1 MKLGSLFDGS
11 GTCPLAASAVG
22 IIPAWASEIEP
33 FPKAVTQSRFPKMVH
48 LGDITKMN
56 GAEIEPVDVI
66 TFGSP
71 CQNLS
76 IAGNGK
82 GLAGQESSLFF
93 EAIRVIQEMRCATNG
108 RFPQIVI
115 WENVYGAF
123 SSTQGEDFRTV
134 IETLW
139 KICEGNDSVPRYA
152 EDKQGRQKWPHTGF
166 VLGDHSSI
174 AWRGL
179 DAQGWG
185 VPQRRKRVFV
195 VLDLGGQ
202 CAGRILFEREGLRR
216 DFKKVRTT
224 RETIR
229 PIAKTSPSEHNSVF
243 AVESH
248 PQDSRVVLRRDG
260 IVQTLSGR
268 MGTGGGNVPIAV
280 FSFDSLASNSMKS
293 ANPHSGSRRVDIAK
307 TLDCADQSPAKN
319 QGGLCV
325 IQAQAF
331 GQASYDE
338 YALTEQAVTLKATG
352 GSYGGGSEN
361 LVLVPCKG
369 DIGIANGGA
378 GKKAGSIAFSKEVS
392 PTLKAG
398 ASGLQAPIVAIPHKF
413 PIVCRATQ
421 QSNAETMIDC
431 CPTITSAAGTSGNNQ
446 PIAAIPYTLKIR
458 SGCEGGG
465 KGALIQEDKSATLSC
480 NNDQTLFVPTQTEN
494 GEVIYLARKLTPT
507 ECASLQGFE
516 KDWCALVPHKDSAE
530 YKMWGNGMAF
540 PCMLYIMEGV
550 QEVLVERYLDNL
562 FGGDTSE

>member
-48 LGDITKMN
+48 LGDITNIN

-93 EAIRVIQEMRCATNG
+93 EAVRVIQEMRCATNG

-216 DFKKVRTT
+216 DFKKVRRTG
-224 RETIR
+224 ETIR
-229 PIAKTSPSEHNSVF
+229 PASETSPAEYHRVY
-243 AVESH
+243 AVENH
-248 PQDSRVVLRRDG
+248 AQDSRVSLSPDNT
-260 IVQTLSGR
+260 VQTLAGR
-268 MGTGGGNVPIAV
+268 MGTGGGNVPLV
-280 FSFDSLASNSMKS
+280 LV
-293 ANPHSGSRRVDIAK
+293 P
-307 TLDCADQSPAKN
+307 C
-319 QGGLCV
+319 
-325 IQAQAF
+325 F

-338 YALTEQAVTLKATG
+338 YAPTEQAVTLKATG
-352 GSYGGGSEN
+352 GNYGGGTET
-361 LVLVPCKG
+361 LVLEPIGADFYNQAITGNVTSTLRAAAQKGVDGTPCV
-369 DIGIANGGA
+369 I
-378 GKKAGSIAFSKEVS
+378 
-392 PTLKAG
+392 
-398 ASGLQAPIVAIPHKF
+398 
-413 PIVCRATQ
+413 
-421 QSNAETMIDC
+421 
-431 CPTITSAAGTSGNNQ
+431 
-446 PIAAIPYTLKIR
+446 IPYTLKIR
-458 SGCEGGG
+458 SGCESGG

-480 NNDQTLFVPTQTEN
+480 NNDQTFFVPTQTEN

-550 QEVLVERYLDNL
+550 QEVLAERYLDNL
-562 FGGDTSE
+562 FGGDTDEP

>member
-22 IIPAWASEIEP
+22 IIPAWASKIEP

-93 EAIRVIQEMRCATNG
+93 EAIRVVQEMRCATNG

-216 DFKKVRTT
+216 DFKKVRRTGQT
-224 RETIR
+224 VR
-229 PIAKTSPSEHNSVF
+229 PTSETSPVEHYRVY
-243 AVESH
+243 AVENH
-248 PQDSRVVLRRDG
+248 AQDSRVSLRPDNT
-260 IVQTLSGR
+260 VQTLAGR
-268 MGTGGGNVPIAV
+268 MGTGGGNVPLV
-280 FSFDSLASNSMKS
+280 LV
-293 ANPHSGSRRVDIAK
+293 P
-307 TLDCADQSPAKN
+307 C
-319 QGGLCV
+319 
-325 IQAQAF
+325 F

-338 YALTEQAVTLKATG
+338 YAPTEQAVTLKATG
-352 GSYGGGSEN
+352 GNYGGGTET
-361 LVLVPCKG
+361 LVLEPIGADFYNQAITGGVTMTLAAARPDHHHLPC
-369 DIGIANGGA
+369 A
-378 GKKAGSIAFSKEVS
+378 
-392 PTLKAG
+392 L
-398 ASGLQAPIVAIPHKF
+398 
-413 PIVCRATQ
+413 
-421 QSNAETMIDC
+421 
-431 CPTITSAAGTSGNNQ
+431 
-446 PIAAIPYTLKIR
+446 IPYTLKIR

-550 QEVLVERYLDNL
+550 QEVLAERYLDNL
-562 FGGDTSE
+562 FGGDTTEP

>member
-1 MKLGSLFDGS
+1 MIQMKLGSLFDGS
-11 GTCPLAASAVG
+11 GTCPRAASAVG
-22 IIPAWASEIEP
+22 IVPTWASEIEP
-33 FPKAVTQSRFPKMVH
+33 FPRAVTESRFPGMVH
-48 LGDITKMN
+48 LGDIKRID
-56 GAEIEPVDVI
+56 GGKIEPVDVI

-134 IETLW
+134 IEALW
-139 KICEGNDSVPRYA
+139 KICEGDDSVPRYA

-202 CAGRILFEREGLRR
+202 CAGQILFEREGLRR
-216 DFKKVRTT
+216 DFKKVRRTGQT
-224 RETIR
+224 VR
-229 PIAKTSPSEHNSVF
+229 PASETSPAEYHRVY
-243 AVESH
+243 AVENH
-248 PQDSRVVLRRDG
+248 AQDSRVSLRPDNT
-260 IVQTLSGR
+260 VQTLAGR
-268 MGTGGGNVPIAV
+268 MGTGGGNVPLV
-280 FSFDSLASNSMKS
+280 LV
-293 ANPHSGSRRVDIAK
+293 P
-307 TLDCADQSPAKN
+307 C
-319 QGGLCV
+319 
-325 IQAQAF
+325 F
-331 GQASYDE
+331 GQDPYDE
-338 YALTEQAVTLKATG
+338 YAPTEQAVTLKATG
-352 GSYGGGSEN
+352 GNYGGGSEN
-361 LVLVPCKG
+361 LVLVPCR
-369 DIGIANGGA
+369 IANGGA
-378 GKKAGSIAFSKEVS
+378 GKSAGSVAFSKAVS
-392 PTLKAG
+392 PTLKASS
-398 ASGLQAPIVAIPHKF
+398 SGPQLSV
-413 PIVCRATQ
+413 V
-421 QSNAETMIDC
+421 
-431 CPTITSAAGTSGNNQ
+431 
-446 PIAAIPYTLKIR
+446 AIPYTIKIR

-480 NNDQTLFVPTQTEN
+480 NNDQTLFAPTQTEN

-530 YKMWGNGMAF
+530 YKMWGNGMAYL
-540 PCMLYIMEGV
+540 CVLYIMQGIRGV
-550 QEVLVERYLDNL
+550 LTERLLGHITKDDLLTRHSGENYDDLRQTEEV
-562 FGGDTSE
+562 

>member
-139 KICEGNDSVPRYA
+139 KICEGDDSVPRYA

-216 DFKKVRTT
+216 DFKKVRRTGQT
-224 RETIR
+224 VR
-229 PIAKTSPSEHNSVF
+229 PASETSPVEHYRVY
-243 AVESH
+243 AVENH
-248 PQDSRVVLRRDG
+248 AQDSRVSLRPDNT
-260 IVQTLSGR
+260 VQTLAGR
-268 MGTGGGNVPIAV
+268 MGTGGGNVPLV
-280 FSFDSLASNSMKS
+280 LV
-293 ANPHSGSRRVDIAK
+293 P
-307 TLDCADQSPAKN
+307 C
-319 QGGLCV
+319 
-325 IQAQAF
+325 F

-338 YALTEQAVTLKATG
+338 YAPTEQAVTLKATG
-352 GSYGGGSEN
+352 GNYGGGTET
-361 LVLVPCKG
+361 LVLEPIGADFYNQAITGGVTMTLAAARPDHHHLPC
-369 DIGIANGGA
+369 A
-378 GKKAGSIAFSKEVS
+378 
-392 PTLKAG
+392 L
-398 ASGLQAPIVAIPHKF
+398 
-413 PIVCRATQ
+413 
-421 QSNAETMIDC
+421 
-431 CPTITSAAGTSGNNQ
+431 
-446 PIAAIPYTLKIR
+446 IPYTLKIR

-550 QEVLVERYLDNL
+550 QEVLAKRYLDNL
-562 FGGDTSE
+562 FGGDTAEP

>member
-1 MKLGSLFDGS
+1 VKLGSLFDGS

-33 FPKAVTQSRFPKMVH
+33 FPKAVTQSRFPKMAH

-139 KICEGNDSVPRYA
+139 KICEGDDSVPRYA

-216 DFKKVRTT
+216 DFKKVRRTGQT
-224 RETIR
+224 VR
-229 PIAKTSPSEHNSVF
+229 PTSETSPVEHYRVY
-243 AVESH
+243 AVENH
-248 PQDSRVVLRRDG
+248 AQDSRVSLRPDNT
-260 IVQTLSGR
+260 VQTLAGR
-268 MGTGGGNVPIAV
+268 MGTGGGNVPLV
-280 FSFDSLASNSMKS
+280 LV
-293 ANPHSGSRRVDIAK
+293 P
-307 TLDCADQSPAKN
+307 C
-319 QGGLCV
+319 
-325 IQAQAF
+325 F

-338 YALTEQAVTLKATG
+338 YAPTEQAVTLKATG
-352 GSYGGGSEN
+352 GNYGGGTET
-361 LVLVPCKG
+361 LVLEPIGADFYNQAITGGVTMTLAAARPDHHHLPC
-369 DIGIANGGA
+369 A
-378 GKKAGSIAFSKEVS
+378 
-392 PTLKAG
+392 L
-398 ASGLQAPIVAIPHKF
+398 
-413 PIVCRATQ
+413 
-421 QSNAETMIDC
+421 
-431 CPTITSAAGTSGNNQ
+431 
-446 PIAAIPYTLKIR
+446 IPYTLKIR

-550 QEVLVERYLDNL
+550 QEVLAERYLDNL
-562 FGGDTSE
+562 FGGDTTEP

>member
-1 MKLGSLFDGS
+1 
-11 GTCPLAASAVG
+11 
-22 IIPAWASEIEP
+22 
-33 FPKAVTQSRFPKMVH
+33 MVH

-185 VPQRRKRVFV
+185 VAQRRKRVFV

-202 CAGRILFEREGLRR
+202 CAGQILFEREGLRR
-216 DFKKVRTT
+216 DFKKVRRTG
-224 RETIR
+224 ETIR
-229 PIAKTSPSEHNSVF
+229 PASETSPVEHYRVY
-243 AVESH
+243 AVENH
-248 PQDSRVVLRRDG
+248 AQDSRVSLRPDNT
-260 IVQTLSGR
+260 VQTLAGR
-268 MGTGGGNVPIAV
+268 MGTGGGNVPLV
-280 FSFDSLASNSMKS
+280 LV
-293 ANPHSGSRRVDIAK
+293 P
-307 TLDCADQSPAKN
+307 C
-319 QGGLCV
+319 
-325 IQAQAF
+325 F

-338 YALTEQAVTLKATG
+338 YAPTEQAVTLKATG
-352 GSYGGGSEN
+352 GNYGGGTEN
-361 LVLVPCKG
+361 LVLVPCKA
-369 DIGIANGGA
+369 DVGIANGGA

-398 ASGLQAPIVAIPHKF
+398 ASGLQAPV
-413 PIVCRATQ
+413 V
-421 QSNAETMIDC
+421 
-431 CPTITSAAGTSGNNQ
+431 
-446 PIAAIPYTLKIR
+446 AIPYTLKIR

-494 GEVIYLARKLTPT
+494 GEIIYLARKLTPT

-550 QEVLVERYLDNL
+550 QEVLAERYLDNL
-562 FGGDTSE
+562 FGGDTAEP

>member
-152 EDKQGRQKWPHTGF
+152 EDKQERQKWPHTGF

-216 DFKKVRTT
+216 DFKKVRRTG
-224 RETIR
+224 ETVR
-229 PIAKTSPSEHNSVF
+229 PASETSPAEYHRVY
-243 AVESH
+243 AVENH
-248 PQDSRVVLRRDG
+248 AQDSRVSLSPNNT
-260 IVQTLSGR
+260 VQTLAGR
-268 MGTGGGNVPIAV
+268 MGTGGGNVPLV
-280 FSFDSLASNSMKS
+280 LVPCFK
-293 ANPHSGSRRVDIAK
+293 
-307 TLDCADQSPAKN
+307 
-319 QGGLCV
+319 
-325 IQAQAF
+325 
-331 GQASYDE
+331 QASYDE
-338 YALTEQAVTLKATG
+338 YAPTEQAVTLKATG
-352 GSYGGGSEN
+352 GNYGGGTEN
-361 LVLVPCKG
+361 LVLEP
-369 DIGIANGGA
+369 IGADFYNQAITGRVAM
-378 GKKAGSIAFSKEVS
+378 
-392 PTLKAG
+392 TL
-398 ASGLQAPIVAIPHKF
+398 
-413 PIVCRATQ
+413 
-421 QSNAETMIDC
+421 
-431 CPTITSAAGTSGNNQ
+431 TSATKSDLHHLPCAL
-446 PIAAIPYTLKIR
+446 IPYTLKIR

-465 KGALIQEDKSATLSC
+465 KGALVQRDKSATLSC

-550 QEVLVERYLDNL
+550 QEVLAERYLDNL
-562 FGGDTSE
+562 FGGDTAEP

>member
-33 FPKAVTQSRFPKMVH
+33 FPKAVTQSRFPKMAH

-139 KICEGNDSVPRYA
+139 KICEGDDSVPRYA

-216 DFKKVRTT
+216 VFKKVRRTGQT
-224 RETIR
+224 VR
-229 PIAKTSPSEHNSVF
+229 PTSETSPVEHYRVY
-243 AVESH
+243 AVENH
-248 PQDSRVVLRRDG
+248 AQDSRVSLRPDNT
-260 IVQTLSGR
+260 VQTLAGR
-268 MGTGGGNVPIAV
+268 MGTGGGNVPLV
-280 FSFDSLASNSMKS
+280 LV
-293 ANPHSGSRRVDIAK
+293 P
-307 TLDCADQSPAKN
+307 C
-319 QGGLCV
+319 
-325 IQAQAF
+325 F

-338 YALTEQAVTLKATG
+338 YAPTEQAVTLKATG
-352 GSYGGGSEN
+352 GNYGGGTET
-361 LVLVPCKG
+361 LVLEPIGADFYNQAITGGVTMTLAAARPDHHHLPC
-369 DIGIANGGA
+369 A
-378 GKKAGSIAFSKEVS
+378 
-392 PTLKAG
+392 L
-398 ASGLQAPIVAIPHKF
+398 
-413 PIVCRATQ
+413 
-421 QSNAETMIDC
+421 
-431 CPTITSAAGTSGNNQ
+431 
-446 PIAAIPYTLKIR
+446 IPYTLKIR

-550 QEVLVERYLDNL
+550 QEVLAERYLDNL
-562 FGGDTSE
+562 FGGDTTEP

>member
-22 IIPAWASEIEP
+22 IFPAWASEIEP
-33 FPKAVTQSRFPKMVH
+33 FPKAVTQSRFPKMEH
-48 LGDITKMN
+48 LGDITKIN

-93 EAIRVIQEMRCATNG
+93 EAVRIIKEMRCATNG

-134 IETLW
+134 IEALW

-152 EDKQGRQKWPHTGF
+152 EDKRGRQKWPHTGF

-174 AWRGL
+174 AWGGL

-195 VLDLGGQ
+195 VFDLGGQ
-202 CAGRILFEREGLRR
+202 CAGQILFEREGLRR
-216 DFKKVRTT
+216 DFKKVRRTGQT
-224 RETIR
+224 SR
-229 PIAKTSPSEHNSVF
+229 PVAQTSSFEHHHVY
-243 AVESH
+243 AVENH
-248 PQDSRVVLRRDG
+248 AQDKRVSLGSDD
-260 IVQTLSGR
+260 IVQTLAGR
-268 MGTGGGNVPIAV
+268 MGTGGGNVP
-280 FSFDSLASNSMKS
+280 
-293 ANPHSGSRRVDIAK
+293 
-307 TLDCADQSPAKN
+307 
-319 QGGLCV
+319 
-325 IQAQAF
+325 
-331 GQASYDE
+331 
-338 YALTEQAVTLKATG
+338 
-352 GSYGGGSEN
+352 
-361 LVLVPCKG
+361 LVLVPCLEQSSEKIYAIQG
-369 DIGIANGGA
+369 SLIGRTAKNGPQGA
-378 GKKAGSIAFSKEVS
+378 GVS
-392 PTLKAG
+392 EDISFTLT
-398 ASGLQAPIVAIPHKF
+398 
-413 PIVCRATQ
+413 ATDRH
-421 QSNAETMIDC
+421 AVV
-431 CPTITSAAGTSGNNQ
+431 
-446 PIAAIPYTLKIR
+446 IPYTLKIR

-480 NNDQTLFVPTQTEN
+480 NNNQTLFVPMRTEAE
-494 GEVIYLARKLTPT
+494 EVIYLARKLTPT

-550 QEVLVERYLDNL
+550 QEVLSERYLDNL
-562 FGGDTSE
+562 FGGDTSEP

>member
-33 FPKAVTQSRFPKMVH
+33 FPKAVTQSRFPKMAH

-139 KICEGNDSVPRYA
+139 KICEGDDSVPRYA

-216 DFKKVRTT
+216 DFKKVRRTGQT
-224 RETIR
+224 VRLTSE
-229 PIAKTSPSEHNSVF
+229 TSPVEHYRVY
-243 AVESH
+243 AVENH
-248 PQDSRVVLRRDG
+248 AQDSRVSLRPDNT
-260 IVQTLSGR
+260 VQTLAGR
-268 MGTGGGNVPIAV
+268 MGTGGGNVPLV
-280 FSFDSLASNSMKS
+280 LV
-293 ANPHSGSRRVDIAK
+293 P
-307 TLDCADQSPAKN
+307 C
-319 QGGLCV
+319 
-325 IQAQAF
+325 F

-338 YALTEQAVTLKATG
+338 YAPTEQAVTLKATG
-352 GSYGGGSEN
+352 GNYGGGTET
-361 LVLVPCKG
+361 LVLEPIGADFYNQAITGGVTMTLAAARPDHHHLPC
-369 DIGIANGGA
+369 A
-378 GKKAGSIAFSKEVS
+378 
-392 PTLKAG
+392 L
-398 ASGLQAPIVAIPHKF
+398 
-413 PIVCRATQ
+413 
-421 QSNAETMIDC
+421 
-431 CPTITSAAGTSGNNQ
+431 
-446 PIAAIPYTLKIR
+446 IPYTLKIR

-550 QEVLVERYLDNL
+550 QEVLAERYLDNL
-562 FGGDTSE
+562 FGGDTTEP

>member
-33 FPKAVTQSRFPKMVH
+33 FPEAVTQSRFPKMVH

-216 DFKKVRTT
+216 DFKKVRRTG
-224 RETIR
+224 ETVR
-229 PIAKTSPSEHNSVF
+229 PASETSPAEYHRVY
-243 AVESH
+243 AVENH
-248 PQDSRVVLRRDG
+248 AQDSRVSLSPNNT
-260 IVQTLSGR
+260 VQTLAGR
-268 MGTGGGNVPIAV
+268 MGTGGGNVPLV
-280 FSFDSLASNSMKS
+280 LV
-293 ANPHSGSRRVDIAK
+293 P
-307 TLDCADQSPAKN
+307 C
-319 QGGLCV
+319 
-325 IQAQAF
+325 F

-338 YALTEQAVTLKATG
+338 YAPTEQAVTLKATG
-352 GSYGGGSEN
+352 GNYGGGTET
-361 LVLVPCKG
+361 LVLEPIGADFYNQAITGEVTMTLAAARPDHHHLPC
-369 DIGIANGGA
+369 A
-378 GKKAGSIAFSKEVS
+378 
-392 PTLKAG
+392 L
-398 ASGLQAPIVAIPHKF
+398 
-413 PIVCRATQ
+413 
-421 QSNAETMIDC
+421 
-431 CPTITSAAGTSGNNQ
+431 
-446 PIAAIPYTLKIR
+446 IPYTLKIR

-465 KGALIQEDKSATLSC
+465 KGALVQKDKSATLSC

-550 QEVLVERYLDNL
+550 QEVLAERYLDNL
-562 FGGDTSE
+562 FGGDTAEP

>member
-202 CAGRILFEREGLRR
+202 CAGQILFEREGLRR

-229 PIAKTSPSEHNSVF
+229 PTVKTSPSEHNSVF

-293 ANPHSGSRRVDIAK
+293 ANPHSGSRRVDVAK

-338 YALTEQAVTLKATG
+338 YAPIGADFYNRAITGNVTSTLRAAAQKGVDGT
-352 GSYGGGSEN
+352 
-361 LVLVPCKG
+361 PCV
-369 DIGIANGGA
+369 I
-378 GKKAGSIAFSKEVS
+378 
-392 PTLKAG
+392 
-398 ASGLQAPIVAIPHKF
+398 
-413 PIVCRATQ
+413 
-421 QSNAETMIDC
+421 
-431 CPTITSAAGTSGNNQ
+431 
-446 PIAAIPYTLKIR
+446 IPYTLKIR

-465 KGALIQEDKSATLSC
+465 KGALVQEDKSATLSC

-550 QEVLVERYLDNL
+550 QEVLAERYLDNL
-562 FGGDTSE
+562 FGGDTAEP

>member
-93 EAIRVIQEMRCATNG
+93 EAIRVIQEMRCTTNG

-166 VLGDHSSI
+166 VLGDRSSI

-216 DFKKVRTT
+216 DFKKVRRTG
-224 RETIR
+224 ETIR
-229 PIAKTSPSEHNSVF
+229 PASETSPAEHYRVY
-243 AVESH
+243 AVENH
-248 PQDSRVVLRRDG
+248 AQDSRVSLRPDNT
-260 IVQTLSGR
+260 VQTLAGR
-268 MGTGGGNVPIAV
+268 MGTGGGNVPLV
-280 FSFDSLASNSMKS
+280 LV
-293 ANPHSGSRRVDIAK
+293 P
-307 TLDCADQSPAKN
+307 C
-319 QGGLCV
+319 
-325 IQAQAF
+325 F

-338 YALTEQAVTLKATG
+338 YAPTEQAVTLKATG
-352 GSYGGGSEN
+352 GNYGGGTET
-361 LVLVPCKG
+361 LVLEPIGADFYNQAITGGVTMTLAAARPDHHHLPC
-369 DIGIANGGA
+369 A
-378 GKKAGSIAFSKEVS
+378 
-392 PTLKAG
+392 L
-398 ASGLQAPIVAIPHKF
+398 
-413 PIVCRATQ
+413 
-421 QSNAETMIDC
+421 
-431 CPTITSAAGTSGNNQ
+431 
-446 PIAAIPYTLKIR
+446 IPYTLKIR

-550 QEVLVERYLDNL
+550 QEVLAERYLDNL
-562 FGGDTSE
+562 FGGDTAEP

>member
-93 EAIRVIQEMRCATNG
+93 EAIRVIQEMRYATNG

-185 VPQRRKRVFV
+185 VAQRRKRVFV

-202 CAGRILFEREGLRR
+202 CAGQILFEREGLRR
-216 DFKKVRTT
+216 DFKKVRRTG
-224 RETIR
+224 ETIR
-229 PIAKTSPSEHNSVF
+229 PASETSPAEYHRVY
-243 AVESH
+243 AVENH
-248 PQDSRVVLRRDG
+248 AQDSRVSLSPNNT
-260 IVQTLSGR
+260 VQTLAGR
-268 MGTGGGNVPIAV
+268 MGTGGGNVPLV
-280 FSFDSLASNSMKS
+280 LV
-293 ANPHSGSRRVDIAK
+293 P
-307 TLDCADQSPAKN
+307 C
-319 QGGLCV
+319 
-325 IQAQAF
+325 F

-338 YALTEQAVTLKATG
+338 YAPTEQAVTLKATG
-352 GSYGGGSEN
+352 GNYGGGTEN
-361 LVLVPCKG
+361 LVLVPCKA
-369 DIGIANGGA
+369 DVGIANGGA

-398 ASGLQAPIVAIPHKF
+398 ASGLQAPV
-413 PIVCRATQ
+413 V
-421 QSNAETMIDC
+421 
-431 CPTITSAAGTSGNNQ
+431 
-446 PIAAIPYTLKIR
+446 AIPYTLKIR

-494 GEVIYLARKLTPT
+494 GGIIYLARKLTPT

-550 QEVLVERYLDNL
+550 QEVLAERYLDNL
-562 FGGDTSE
+562 FGGDTAEP